1 MACAL
6 ATAVDIAFVS
16 RVCLCVCW
24 LRWSLPGVGGG
35 LAFLRGGVSCWIWRV
50 DGGRRGKKEGK
61 NLSQRIMQIFFGHR
75 PGWFTYEYEG

>member
-1 MACAL
+1 MRAAMACAL

-35 LAFLRGGVSCWIWRV
+35 LACSLGGVSCWIWRV
-50 DGGRRGKKEGK
+50 DGEDAVKKK
-61 NLSQRIMQIFFGHR
+61 AKI
-75 PGWFTYEYEG
+75 